1 MLKNKKG
8 LQSEWVLAIL
18 LVLFVLFLI
27 LKAFD
32 IL

>member
-8 LQSEWVLAIL
+8 LQSEWVLVIL
-18 LVLFVLFLI
+18 LCLFLLFLI

>member
-8 LQSEWVLAIL
+8 LQSEWVLVIL